1 VRGAGAREAAV
12 AFAEAFCAGE
22 LDRLEA
28 MLHPDLRLRGPLFAF
43 DSRAAYLQSLR
54 DQPVEPGPCTLLR
67 VHGDGEEAA
76 VLYEYGKPGSP
87 VLVAQFMRLADGLI
101 VEIRLVFDTAGLGR

>member
-1 VRGAGAREAAV
+1 VTGAGAR
-12 AFAEAFCAGE
+12 
-22 LDRLEA
+22 
-28 MLHPDLRLRGPLFAF
+28 
-43 DSRAAYLQSLR
+43 
-54 DQPVEPGPCTLLR
+54 
-67 VHGDGEEAA
+67 EAA